1 MTVQLAA
8 ASIGGTSTG
17 DSACT
22 SGEHQMTDQTDGTE
36 HPKAKKPATKRSA
49 KKALSLVGGT
59 DTQTQTP
66 TAAVSKDK
74 RAVRSATNKLT
85 GLTDKQE
92 AFVQAYLSGEN
103 ASDAY
108 RSAYDAEGM
117 KPATIWESACRLL
130 SNPKVVARIMAINEE
145 REEHR
150 RMQQVSRAEFVLQK
164 LTDIA
169 ASAENSG
176 TTVRALELLGKHVG
190 LFTDKVE
197 VSTTEDRT
205 ADQIERD
212 IAERLQRLGL
222 AK

>member
-1 MTVQLAA
+1 
-8 ASIGGTSTG
+8 
-17 DSACT
+17 
-22 SGEHQMTDQTDGTE
+22 MTDHMDGTE
-36 HPKAKKPATKRSA
+36 HQKAKNPGTKRSA
-49 KKALSLVGGT
+49 KLAIIGGT
-59 DTQTQTP
+59 DTQTQT
-66 TAAVSKDK
+66 TQAAVSTAKK
-74 RAVRSATNKLT
+74 SVRSATNKLT

-103 ASDAY
+103 ASNAY
-108 RSAYDAEGM
+108 RQAYDADGM
-117 KPATIWESACRLL
+117 KPSTIWENACRLL
-130 SNPKVVARIMAINEE
+130 ASGKVSARIMAINEE

-164 LTDIA
+164 LTSIA
-169 ASAENSG
+169 SSAENSG

>member
-1 MTVQLAA
+1 
-8 ASIGGTSTG
+8 
-17 DSACT
+17 
-22 SGEHQMTDQTDGTE
+22 
-36 HPKAKKPATKRSA
+36 
-49 KKALSLVGGT
+49 
-59 DTQTQTP
+59 
-66 TAAVSKDK
+66 
-74 RAVRSATNKLT
+74 
-85 GLTDKQE
+85 
-92 AFVQAYLSGEN
+92 LSGEN

-108 RSAYDAEGM
+108 RQAYDAEGM
-117 KPATIWESACRLL
+117 KPSTIWENACRLAV
-130 SNPKVVARIMAINEE
+130 NGKVAARVAEINAEK
-145 REEHR
+145 EEHR

-164 LTDIA
+164 LTSIA
-169 ASAENSG
+169 SSAENSG

>member
-1 MTVQLAA
+1 
-8 ASIGGTSTG
+8 
-17 DSACT
+17 
-22 SGEHQMTDQTDGTE
+22 MTDHSDGTE
-36 HPKAKKPATKRSA
+36 HQKAKKPAPKRSA
-49 KKALSLVGGT
+49 SQPLSVVGGT

-66 TAAVSKDK
+66 QAAVSKA
-74 RAVRSATNKLT
+74 RVAVRSATNKLT

-108 RSAYDAEGM
+108 RQAYDAAGM
-117 KPATIWESACRLL
+117 KPSTIWENACRLL
-130 SNPKVVARIMAINEE
+130 SHGKVAARVGEINAEK
-145 REEHR
+145 EEHR

-164 LTDIA
+164 LTSIA
-169 ASAENSG
+169 SSAENSG

>member
-1 MTVQLAA
+1 MRGTQT
-8 ASIGGTSTG
+8 GG
-17 DSACT
+17 SACIT
-22 SGEHQMTDQTDGTE
+22 GEHQMTDHMDGTE
-36 HPKAKKPATKRSA
+36 HPKAKKPAPKRSA
-49 KKALSLVGGT
+49 RLAIIGGT

-66 TAAVSKDK
+66 QAAVSTAKK
-74 RAVRSATNKLT
+74 SVRSATNKLT

-108 RSAYDAEGM
+108 RQAYDAEGM
-117 KPATIWESACRLL
+117 KPATVWECACRLL
-130 SNPKVVARIMAINEE
+130 SHPKVVARIMAINEE

-164 LTDIA
+164 LTSIA
-169 ASAENSG
+169 SSAENSG

-212 IAERLQRLGL
+212 IAERLRRLGL

>member
-1 MTVQLAA
+1 
-8 ASIGGTSTG
+8 
-17 DSACT
+17 
-22 SGEHQMTDQTDGTE
+22 MTDQTDGTE
-36 HPKAKKPATKRSA
+36 HPKAKKPAPKRSA
-49 KKALSLVGGT
+49 KLAIIGGT
-59 DTQTQTP
+59 DTQTTQ
-66 TAAVSKDK
+66 AAVSKDK
-74 RAVRSATNKLT
+74 RAVRSATNRLT

-108 RSAYDAEGM
+108 RQAYDADGM
-117 KPATIWESACRLL
+117 KPSTIWENACRLL
-130 SNPKVVARIMAINEE
+130 SHGKVAARIAEINAEK
-145 REEHR
+145 EEHR

-164 LTDIA
+164 LTAIA

>member
-1 MTVQLAA
+1 
-8 ASIGGTSTG
+8 
-17 DSACT
+17 
-22 SGEHQMTDQTDGTE
+22 MTDHSDGTE
-36 HPKAKKPATKRSA
+36 HQKAKNPGTKRSA
-49 KKALSLVGGT
+49 KLAIIGGT
-59 DTQTQTP
+59 DTQTPQ
-66 TAAVSKDK
+66 AAVSKAK
-74 RAVRSATNKLT
+74 RSVRSATNKLT

-108 RSAYDAEGM
+108 RSAYDAAGM
-117 KPATIWESACRLL
+117 KPSTIWENACRLL
-130 SNPKVVARIMAINEE
+130 SHNKVAARVAEINAEK
-145 REEHR
+145 EEHR

-164 LTDIA
+164 LTSIA
-169 ASAENSG
+169 SSAENSG

>member
-1 MTVQLAA
+1 
-8 ASIGGTSTG
+8 
-17 DSACT
+17 
-22 SGEHQMTDQTDGTE
+22 MTDHSDGTE
-36 HPKAKKPATKRSA
+36 HQKAKKPEHKRSA
-49 KKALSLVGGT
+49 KKALSVVGGT

-66 TAAVSKDK
+66 QAEVSKAK
-74 RAVRSATNKLT
+74 VAVRSATNKLT

-108 RSAYDAEGM
+108 RQAYDAAGM
-117 KPATIWESACRLL
+117 KPATIWETACRLL
-130 SNPKVVARIMAINEE
+130 SHPKVAARVSAINLEK
-145 REEHR
+145 EEHR

-164 LTDIA
+164 LTSIA
-169 ASAENSG
+169 SSAENSG

>member
-1 MTVQLAA
+1 
-8 ASIGGTSTG
+8 
-17 DSACT
+17 
-22 SGEHQMTDQTDGTE
+22 
-36 HPKAKKPATKRSA
+36 
-49 KKALSLVGGT
+49 
-59 DTQTQTP
+59 
-66 TAAVSKDK
+66 
-74 RAVRSATNKLT
+74 
-85 GLTDKQE
+85 
-92 AFVQAYLSGEN
+92 
-103 ASDAY
+103 
-108 RSAYDAEGM
+108 
-117 KPATIWESACRLL
+117 LL
-130 SNPKVVARIMAINEE
+130 SHPKVVARVSAINLE

-164 LTDIA
+164 LTSIA
-169 ASAENSG
+169 SSAENSG